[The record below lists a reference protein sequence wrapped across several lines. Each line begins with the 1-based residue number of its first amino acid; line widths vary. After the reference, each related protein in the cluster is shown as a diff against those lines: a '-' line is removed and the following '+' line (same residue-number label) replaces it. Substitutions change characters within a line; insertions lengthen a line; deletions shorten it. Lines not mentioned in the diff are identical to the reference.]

1 MIHHLPISL
10 AAVLMLAGCPAIAG
24 DINNPSHLS
33 NTGNDAINNV
43 KARQFMMGGQ
53 NSNRNDT
60 GNGNAYD
67 PNTDTL
73 VHMGSAKRG
82 NCTMNVGGTTNGK
95 DVVVSAHNIIN
106 VCK

>member
-1 MIHHLPISL
+1 MIRRLPLCL
-10 AAVLMLAGCPAIAG
+10 ATVLMLAGCPAIAG
-24 DINNPSHLS
+24 DFNNPTHLS

-43 KARQFMMGGQ
+43 KARQYMMGGQ
-53 NSNRNDT
+53 NSNLTDP
-60 GNGNAYD
+60 GAGNAYD

-73 VHMGSAKRG
+73 VHMGSAQRG